1 VSTTSR
7 TIQASPER
15 VWRVL
20 ADGWSYPL
28 FVVGAS
34 RMRDVEPG
42 WPAVGSRLHHSVGVW
57 PALLDDDTESLEVE
71 PGARLVLRAR
81 AWPAGEAHVEF
92 RLTPVPDGTRVTLS
106 EDAVSGPG
114 RLVPK
119 RLRDLQLTWR
129 NTETLRRLAFVAEG
143 TSDGETA
150 G

>member
-1 VSTTSR
+1 MSTTSR
-7 TIQASPER
+7 VIHAEPHQ
-15 VWRVL
+15 VWSVL

-34 RMRDVEPG
+34 RMRDVDPG

-57 PALLDDDTESLEVE
+57 PALLDDDTEVLEVE
-71 PGARLVLRAR
+71 TGSRLVLRAR
-81 AWPAGEAHVEF
+81 AWPAGAAQVEF
-92 RLTPVPDGTRVTLS
+92 DLRPHGAGTEVSLS
-106 EDAVSGPG
+106 EDAVAGPG

-119 RLRDLQLTWR
+119 PLRDAQLTWR

-143 TSDGETA
+143 ATDRTG